1 MMFNF
6 MSLLKVK
13 NCRIINV
20 DLKYQL
26 IKVNEMIKMNIIQFY
41 KKITN

>member
-1 MMFNF
+1 